1 MVPTRRYFTWLGA
14 IVVPD
19 DRNSTSASNYRWYHS
34 NETVSEAVYPRSERL
49 NFAADVEETCLIWE
63 GPPWDGSDPY
73 KGSADPSRTY
83 TITEIPCH
91 DNVESYALCEAV
103 GEIPLN

>member
-1 MVPTRRYFTWLGA
+1 M
-14 IVVPD
+14 VPD
-19 DRNSTSASNYRWYHS
+19 DRNSTSARNYRWYHS
-34 NETVSEAVYPRSERL
+34 NETVSEAVYPMSERL
-49 NFAADVEETCLIWE
+49 NFTGDVEETCLIWE
-63 GPPWDGSDPY
+63 GPPWDGPDPY